1 MDEGK
6 YLISNN
12 FMKKIHKIDQ
22 VRFADDRLLLNID
35 GQERRFRLA
44 DISKRLAEAS
54 EIERNTFRVMASGY
68 GIHWPLLDED
78 VSIDGLV
85 GITHTPP
92 RTIKGQKF
100 EMALDQAN
108 RQYGDMLQRLAD

>member
-1 MDEGK
+1 MSHTE
-6 YLISNN
+6 NAM
-12 FMKKIHKIDQ
+12 MKKAHNIEQI
-22 VRFADDRLLLNID
+22 RFADDWLLLNID

-78 VSIDGLV
+78 VSIDGLL

-92 RTIKGQKF
+92 REIKRHEFKT
-100 EMALDQAN
+100 ALDQAS
-108 RQYGDMLQRLAD
+108 RKYDTMLQRLAD